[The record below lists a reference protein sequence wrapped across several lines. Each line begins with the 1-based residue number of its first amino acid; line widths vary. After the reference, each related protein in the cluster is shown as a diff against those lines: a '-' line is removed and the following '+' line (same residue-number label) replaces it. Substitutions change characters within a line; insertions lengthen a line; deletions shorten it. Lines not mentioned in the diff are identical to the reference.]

1 MLFSTG
7 LSDRDEGH
15 DDIRGKHSAEQPKSY
30 MKGHPSSPVV
40 KPLAG
45 LYLNSEG
52 AFLVPLAPGQVSS
65 NAIKGAGYRET
76 RSVSKSRLS
85 RRSNADALTCF
96 PVNSGAARGFTAT
109 RLMMSILQ
117 GRQQ

>member
-30 MKGHPSSPVV
+30 MKGHPSSPLLSRWRAYTFNSDF
-40 KPLAG
+40 LA
-45 LYLNSEG
+45 L
-52 AFLVPLAPGQVSS
+52 GQVSS

-76 RSVSKSRLS
+76 RSVSKSRL
-85 RRSNADALTCF
+85 
-96 PVNSGAARGFTAT
+96 
-109 RLMMSILQ
+109 
-117 GRQQ
+117 

>member
-45 LYLNSEG
+45 LYL
-52 AFLVPLAPGQVSS
+52 
-65 NAIKGAGYRET
+65 
-76 RSVSKSRLS
+76 
-85 RRSNADALTCF
+85 
-96 PVNSGAARGFTAT
+96 
-109 RLMMSILQ
+109 
-117 GRQQ
+117 

>member
-30 MKGHPSSPVV
+30 MKGHPSSPFV

-45 LYLNSEG
+45 LYLQFRRGLLGS
-52 AFLVPLAPGQVSS
+52 A
-65 NAIKGAGYRET
+65 GAGT
-76 RSVSKSRLS
+76 SVVQCHQGCR
-85 RRSNADALTCF
+85 
-96 PVNSGAARGFTAT
+96 
-109 RLMMSILQ
+109 LQ
-117 GRQQ
+117 GDAVSQ